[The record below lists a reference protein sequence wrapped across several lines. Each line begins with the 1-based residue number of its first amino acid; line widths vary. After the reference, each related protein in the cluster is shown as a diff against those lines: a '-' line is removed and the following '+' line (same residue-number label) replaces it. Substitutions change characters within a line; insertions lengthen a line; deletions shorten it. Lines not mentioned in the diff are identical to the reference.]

1 MGDLLGLIAVIC
13 VIVSAL
19 SSNAKKKQKVERK
32 KAAAMP
38 VEAFGGQNA
47 PQAKSVQAREP
58 MIHLYDPA
66 QEKQAEERRNAV
78 AQPDIAPRVA
88 PHVHVTPH
96 RPDMFAGSMD
106 ADTNEGED
114 PCHEEQ
120 LNPVKGPRLMAP
132 IQQEEPGLSLEWTGE
147 SMVKAFVMQEVLQRP
162 CDRRKRMG
170 SRTVQ

>member
-1 MGDLLGLIAVIC
+1 MGDFLALIIIVF
-13 VIVSAL
+13 IVSAL
-19 SSNAKKKQKVERK
+19 SSNSKKKKAMKK
-32 KAAAMP
+32 KATVLPA
-38 VEAFGGQNA
+38 EAFGGQNA
-47 PQAKSVQAREP
+47 PKAKSVQAREP

-66 QEKQAEERRNAV
+66 QEKQVEARRNAV

-96 RPDMFAGSMD
+96 RPDMFAGSMN
-106 ADTNEGED
+106 AETHEGED

-120 LNPVKGPRLMAP
+120 LNPVKAPRLMAP
-132 IQQEEPGLSLEWTGE
+132 VQQEEPGLSLEWTGE
-147 SMVKAFVMQEVLQRP
+147 SMVRAFVMQEVLQRP

>member
-1 MGDLLGLIAVIC
+1 MGDFLALIIIGF
-13 VIVSAL
+13 IVSAL
-19 SSNAKKKQKVERK
+19 SKNSKKKKVMKK

-38 VEAFGGQNA
+38 TEAFGQEMG
-47 PQAKSVQAREP
+47 PQTASTQTREP
-58 MIHLYDPA
+58 IIHLYDPA
-66 QEKQAEERRNAV
+66 KEKQAEERRIVV

-106 ADTNEGED
+106 AETQEGED

-120 LNPVKGPRLMAP
+120 LNPVEGTRLMAP

-162 CDRRKRMG
+162 CDRRRTRVG

>member
-1 MGDLLGLIAVIC
+1 MGDFLVLIIIGC
-13 VIVSAL
+13 IVSAI
-19 SSNAKKKQKVERK
+19 SSNSKKKKAMQK
-32 KAAAMP
+32 KATVLP
-38 VEAFGGQNA
+38 SEAFDGQSA

-58 MIHLYDPA
+58 MIHLYDPT
-66 QEKQAEERRNAV
+66 QEKQAEERKLVV

-106 ADTNEGED
+106 AETHEGED
-114 PCHEEQ
+114 PYHEEQ

-132 IQQEEPGLSLEWTGE
+132 IQREEPGLSLEWTGE

-162 CDRRKRMG
+162 CDRRRTRVG